1 MSKKKI
7 TRNNNLNAQNKINV
21 LNKRINKQ
29 RKKIINELKE
39 NIASGLIELGREDC
53 QKLEKL
59 ESERNKLQQRII
71 IKK

>member
-7 TRNNNLNAQNKINV
+7 TRNNNLNSQNKINV

-39 NIASGLIELGREDC
+39 NIASGLIELGREDF

-59 ESERNKLQQRII
+59 ELERNKLQQRII